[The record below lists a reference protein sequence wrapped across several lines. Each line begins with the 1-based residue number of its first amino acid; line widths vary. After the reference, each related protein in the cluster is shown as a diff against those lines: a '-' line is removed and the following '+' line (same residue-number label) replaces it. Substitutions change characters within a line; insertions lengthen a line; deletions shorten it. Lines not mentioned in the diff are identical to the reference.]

1 MPPYRFQMA
10 TYFIDYDLRNSRD
23 YQKLYDE
30 LEKFDAVRVLESQ
43 WAFKRD
49 ETSTAELRDHFKQFI
64 DSDDGLSI
72 IKSAGWATLNADKT
86 PKDLD

>member
-30 LEKFDAVRVLESQ
+30 LEKFDAVRFDSNGTESRLHTLLRSLN
-43 WAFKRD
+43 AFR
-49 ETSTAELRDHFKQFI
+49 TTLIELRLI
-64 DSDDGLSI
+64 AAPANIGLS
-72 IKSAGWATLNADKT
+72 NQ
-86 PKDLD
+86 PKKG